1 MDLRRQTLEG
11 LDPES
16 RLEAAHRL
24 GSAALRP
31 RAAARCSPAFRNN
44 TSSRCSSSRCCTRN
58 SSSRSCTTATAAPPT
73 LEDIQAASLG
83 HRGTLIHR
91 TRSVQAAMWGT
102 SRVIQKRRCPGS
114 EGPLLLH
121 RPANSLLHL
130 HPDLS
135 PTSHRRVLRH
145 QSPLQ

>member
-16 RLEAAHRL
+16 RLEAAHHL

-31 RAAARCSPAFRNN
+31 RATTRCSPAFRNN

-58 SSSRSCTTATAAPPT
+58 SSSLSCTTVTAALPT
-73 LEDIQAASLG
+73 LEDIQAGSLG
-83 HRGTLIHR
+83 RRGTLIHR
-91 TRSVQAAMWGT
+91 TRSVQAAMLGT

-121 RPANSLLHL
+121 RSVSNLLHL
-130 HPDLS
+130 HPGLS
-135 PTSHRRVLRH
+135 PTSHRRVLPH
-145 QSPLQ
+145 QSHRQ